1 MGDLNFRLDGERERI
16 VSLTTSSAGAPTFNP
31 VALTFDQLSALMH
44 HGSVFNG
51 FAEAPI
57 KFPPTYKYD
66 PGTSSWDAVKLR
78 NPSYTDRIL
87 FKSKARTDVKCLRYD
102 SVQSF
107 ESSDHKPVWGLFSVC
122 LRPGRDK

>member
-1 MGDLNFRLDGERERI
+1 MGDLNFRLDGEREKI
-16 VSLTTSSAGAPTFNP
+16 VDLVTTAKGHPIFHP
-31 VALTFDQLSALMH
+31 LALTFDQLSALIH
-44 HGSVFNG
+44 HGTVFKG
-51 FAEAPI
+51 FSEAQI
-57 KFPPTYKYD
+57 TFPPTYKYE
-66 PGTSSWDAVKLR
+66 PGTNSWDVVKLR

-87 FKSKARTDVKCLRYD
+87 FKSKPRTDVKSLRYD